1 MRWEIK
7 RIRELE
13 RTLRANNNADFEEE
27 YVFLH
32 AKLHRPFPK
41 DFLIEDPYDSS
52 IVIRKTKRRK
62 K

>member
-41 DFLIEDPYDSS
+41 DFLIEDPYDNSTTIS
-52 IVIRKTKRRK
+52 KRGK